1 MPLFGRALVE
11 MGTEKEDFV
20 TLTQRISRKTGG
32 IRPQTFTSM
41 VMNAKQS
48 AVWLFLRAKAM
59 VSRTEALIDILCDV
73 LLTVRLNNQ
82 ERFRQMVLEEKARAE
97 QRLIPAGHQVV
108 NVRLRAQY
116 SEAHWAAEQ
125 MGGISY
131 LFFLRK
137 LVRSVEEN
145 WPAVLHLLE
154 AIRSN
159 LINRKAMILNVTL
172 NEESWPG
179 FERQIYQLL
188 STLPE
193 NPTHEVNW
201 TIKGLPL
208 FEGLTIPSQVN
219 YVGKGAHLYKL
230 GYQFHG
236 SALVITRYLRNSW
249 LWDRIRVQGGAYGAF
264 CLFDRLS
271 GVLTFLSYRDP
282 NLLETIEAFDQAA
295 HFLRHMDLGDE
306 ELTKSIIGAIGDL
319 DSHMLPDVKGYT
331 SLLRYITGD
340 TEDGRQQM
348 RDQILKTV
356 KTDFNEFATILEEV
370 NKSGVVK
377 VLGSPS
383 SIEAAASDRPGWL
396 NVLRVL

>member
-1 MPLFGRALVE
+1 
-11 MGTEKEDFV
+11 
-20 TLTQRISRKTGG
+20 
-32 IRPQTFTSM
+32 
-41 VMNAKQS
+41 
-48 AVWLFLRAKAM
+48 
-59 VSRTEALIDILCDV
+59 
-73 LLTVRLNNQ
+73 
-82 ERFRQMVLEEKARAE
+82 VLEEIR
-97 QRLIPAGHQVV
+97 
-108 NVRLRAQY
+108 
-116 SEAHWAAEQ
+116 
-125 MGGISY
+125 GI
-131 LFFLRK
+131 
-137 LVRSVEEN
+137 LV
-145 WPAVLHLLE
+145 
-154 AIRSN
+154 
-159 LINRKAMILNVTL
+159 NRKAIILNVTL
-172 NEESWPG
+172 DEESWPG

-188 STLPE
+188 SALPE
-193 NPTHEVNW
+193 DPIHEASW
-201 TIKGLPL
+201 TIEGFPL

-219 YVGKGAHLYKL
+219 YVGKGANLYKL
-230 GYQFHG
+230 GYRFHG

-282 NLLETIEAFDQAA
+282 NLLETIEAFDHAA
-295 HFLRHMDLGDE
+295 HFLRGMDLGEE

-331 SLLRYITGD
+331 SMLRYITGD

-396 NVLRVL
+396 DVLRVL